1 MLVRLHTFIRSILR
15 KNRSAFVPPA
25 LITEAI
31 NQASFDLWRE
41 LIQDFRTTGKQSDL
55 LSAFK
60 ASSSPAKD
68 PNSTAFTVAG
78 KSESVVAGI
87 SILDSSSNEY
97 PTRLLT
103 SDSDWVLR
111 KKLPVEDVS
120 ESLIKTF
127 TLTTNSNN
135 PNVALPTDF
144 MAHKGAIYTS
154 EPLNPAALNRK
165 GKIVPSDEF
174 LSQKHPVDQ
183 KQIDFQNINED
194 LIKSASI
201 SIADTGIGSLPAD
214 YLSNT
219 GVFYT
224 AENRE
229 GRIYSPQEFLN
240 KKNRIAE
247 IDGHEE
253 THTVRATIDVANN
266 TPFNL
271 PQNYVSHTKVF
282 YNSAGFEGII
292 LSPKEFS
299 ERKNSTVI
307 PVEAN
312 SPIATIY
319 DQKIEI
325 LPAANGYVF
334 PYLAL
339 YSNINPI
346 ATVNNNKL
354 EVLPTGSSFTFTL
367 PYIAKYTTE
376 NPIATILDNKITVL
390 PYGTN
395 YVLPYVAH
403 ATERLGYS
411 RAYKSGT
418 SLKFDIDPAPSNAKV
433 YYINPPTASA
443 GTYSYTDGVVTVTA
457 TADLDWDE
465 AAFSNIANR
474 ALLYL
479 GVSVGDRNASTV
491 ERQVNINESDIVP
504 RRGRAANNPRN

>member
-1 MLVRLHTFIRSILR
+1 MLVRLHTFIRSVLR
-15 KNRSAFVPPA
+15 KNRSAFVPPD
-25 LITEAI
+25 LITESI

-60 ASSSPAKD
+60 DSSSP
-68 PNSTAFTVAG
+68 SVSGGVFTVAG

-87 SILDSSSNEY
+87 SIIDSGNEY

-103 SDSDWVLR
+103 SDADWVLR

-135 PNVALPTDF
+135 PNVALPADF

-154 EPLNPAALNRK
+154 EDRK

-183 KQIDFQNINED
+183 KEIDFQNINED
-194 LIKSASI
+194 LIKSIEISI
-201 SIADTGIGSLPAD
+201 SDTGIGSLPDD

-224 AENRE
+224 AQNRE

-253 THTVRATIDVANN
+253 AHTVRATINVANN
-266 TPFNL
+266 TPFDL

-282 YNSAGFEGII
+282 YNAAGFEGII

-325 LPAANGYVF
+325 LPAADGYVF

-339 YSNINPI
+339 YSTINPI
-346 ATVNNNKL
+346 ATVNNNQL
-354 EVLPTGSSFTFTL
+354 EVLPTGSSFNFTL
-367 PYIAKYTTE
+367 PYIAKYTSE

-433 YYINPPTASA
+433 YYINPPNASA
-443 GTYSYTDGVVTVTA
+443 GSYSYTNGVVTVTA

>member
-25 LITEAI
+25 LITEAV

-60 ASSSPAKD
+60 ASSSP
-68 PNSTAFTVAG
+68 SIGGGVFTVAG

-120 ESLIKTF
+120 ESLVKTF

-154 EPLNPAALNRK
+154 ANRK
-165 GKIVPSDEF
+165 GKIVPSEEF

-194 LIKSASI
+194 LIKSADVSI
-201 SIADTGIGSLPAD
+201 SDLGIGSLPDD

-282 YNSAGFEGII
+282 YNAAGFEGII

-325 LPAANGYVF
+325 LPAADGYVF

-339 YSNINPI
+339 YSTINPI
-346 ATVNNNKL
+346 ATVKNNKL
-354 EVLPTGSSFTFTL
+354 EVLPTGSTFNFTL
-367 PYIAKYTTE
+367 PYLAKYTTE
-376 NPIATILDNKITVL
+376 NPIATILDNKITIL

-479 GVSVGDRNASTV
+479 GVSVGDKNAITV

>member
-1 MLVRLHTFIRSILR
+1 MLVRLHTFIRSVLR
-15 KNRSAFVPPA
+15 KNRSAFVPPD
-25 LITEAI
+25 LITESV

-60 ASSSPAKD
+60 DSSSLPIGGGV
-68 PNSTAFTVAG
+68 FTVAG

-87 SILDSSSNEY
+87 SILDSASADSNEY

-135 PNVALPTDF
+135 PNVALPSDF

-154 EPLNPAALNRK
+154 ADRK

-183 KQIDFQNINED
+183 KEIDFQNINED
-194 LIKSASI
+194 LIKSDSI
-201 SIADTGIGSLPAD
+201 SITIANGIASGDLPND

-253 THTVRATIDVANN
+253 AHTVRITINVANN
-266 TPFNL
+266 TPFDL

-282 YNSAGFEGII
+282 YNAAGFEGII

-299 ERKNSTVI
+299 ERKNSAVI
-307 PVEAN
+307 PFEAN

-325 LPAANGYVF
+325 LPAADGYVF

-339 YSNINPI
+339 YSTTNPI

-354 EVLPTGSSFTFTL
+354 EVLPTGTFTFTL
-367 PYIAKYTTE
+367 PYIAKYTSE

-433 YYINPPTASA
+433 YYINPPNASA
-443 GTYSYTDGVVTVTA
+443 GSYSYTNGVVTVTA

-479 GVSVGDRNASTV
+479 GVSVGDKNAITV

>member
-1 MLVRLHTFIRSILR
+1 MLVRLHTFIRSVLR

-25 LITEAI
+25 LITEAV

-120 ESLIKTF
+120 ESLVKTF

-154 EPLNPAALNRK
+154 ANRK
-165 GKIVPSDEF
+165 GKIVSSEEF
-174 LSQKHPVDQ
+174 LEQKHPVDQ

-194 LIKSASI
+194 LIKSADVSI
-201 SIADTGIGSLPAD
+201 SDLGIGSLPDD

-253 THTVRATIDVANN
+253 AHTIRGLIDSTNGA
-266 TPFNL
+266 FDL

-325 LPAANGYVF
+325 LPATSGYVF

-354 EVLPTGSSFTFTL
+354 EVLPTGSSFNFTL

-433 YYINPPTASA
+433 YFINPPNTSA
-443 GTYSYTDGVVTVTA
+443 GSYSYSDGVVTVTA
-457 TADLDWDE
+457 DADLDWDE

-479 GVSVGDRNASTV
+479 GVSVGDSNAITV
-491 ERQVNINESDIVP
+491 ERQVNINESDIVS

>member
-1 MLVRLHTFIRSILR
+1 
-15 KNRSAFVPPA
+15 
-25 LITEAI
+25 
-31 NQASFDLWRE
+31 

-60 ASSSPAKD
+60 ASSSPAVGGGV
-68 PNSTAFTVAG
+68 FTVAG

-120 ESLIKTF
+120 ESLVKTF

-154 EPLNPAALNRK
+154 ANRK
-165 GKIVPSDEF
+165 GKIVSSEEF
-174 LSQKHPVDQ
+174 LEQKHPVDQ

-194 LIKSASI
+194 LIKSADVSI
-201 SIADTGIGSLPAD
+201 SDLGIGSLPDD

-229 GRIYSPQEFLN
+229 GRIYSPQELLN

-253 THTVRATIDVANN
+253 AHTIRGVIDSTNGA
-266 TPFNL
+266 FDL

-325 LPAANGYVF
+325 LPATSGYVF

-354 EVLPTGSSFTFTL
+354 EVLPTGSSFNFTL

-479 GVSVGDRNASTV
+479 GVSVGDKNAITV

>member
-25 LITEAI
+25 LITEAV

-60 ASSSPAKD
+60 ASSSP
-68 PNSTAFTVAG
+68 SIGGGVFTVAG

-120 ESLIKTF
+120 ESLVKTF

-154 EPLNPAALNRK
+154 ANRK
-165 GKIVPSDEF
+165 GKIVSSEEF
-174 LSQKHPVDQ
+174 LEQKHPVDQ

-194 LIKSASI
+194 LIKSADVSI
-201 SIADTGIGSLPAD
+201 SDLGIGSLPDD

-240 KKNRIAE
+240 KRNRIAE

-253 THTVRATIDVANN
+253 AHTIRGVIDSTNGA
-266 TPFNL
+266 FDL

-292 LSPKEFS
+292 
-299 ERKNSTVI
+299 
-307 PVEAN
+307 EA
-312 SPIATIY
+312 PCC
-319 DQKIEI
+319 
-325 LPAANGYVF
+325 F
-334 PYLAL
+334 
-339 YSNINPI
+339 
-346 ATVNNNKL
+346 
-354 EVLPTGSSFTFTL
+354 
-367 PYIAKYTTE
+367 
-376 NPIATILDNKITVL
+376 
-390 PYGTN
+390 
-395 YVLPYVAH
+395 
-403 ATERLGYS
+403 R
-411 RAYKSGT
+411 
-418 SLKFDIDPAPSNAKV
+418 
-433 YYINPPTASA
+433 
-443 GTYSYTDGVVTVTA
+443 
-457 TADLDWDE
+457 
-465 AAFSNIANR
+465 
-474 ALLYL
+474 
-479 GVSVGDRNASTV
+479 
-491 ERQVNINESDIVP
+491 
-504 RRGRAANNPRN
+504 

>member
-1 MLVRLHTFIRSILR
+1 MLIRLHTFIRSVLR
-15 KNRSAFVPPA
+15 KNRSAFVPPD
-25 LITEAI
+25 LITESV

-60 ASSSPAKD
+60 ASSSP
-68 PNSTAFTVAG
+68 SIGGGVFTVAG

-120 ESLIKTF
+120 ESLVKTF

-144 MAHKGAIYTS
+144 LAHKGAIYTS
-154 EPLNPAALNRK
+154 ANRK
-165 GKIVPSDEF
+165 GKIVSSEEF
-174 LSQKHPVDQ
+174 LEQKHPVDQ

-194 LIKSASI
+194 LIKSADVSI
-201 SIADTGIGSLPAD
+201 SDLGIGSLPDD

-253 THTVRATIDVANN
+253 AHTIRGVIDSTSGA
-266 TPFNL
+266 FDL

-433 YYINPPTASA
+433 YYINPPNASA
-443 GTYSYTDGVVTVTA
+443 GSYSYTNGVVTVTA